1 MAESHDPAL
10 LSQSADN
17 LRGILERMKLD
28 VELVATEDDER
39 ISLEVRGAESAMVI
53 GKHGAMLDALQYLVN
68 KMNSSQTD
76 EFPKPVQVDAEGY
89 RQRRADSLIELAHR
103 LADKAR
109 KSGRPVAASP
119 MSPADRRIMHM
130 ALADATDVSTQSEG
144 EGPSRHL
151 VILPGKGATAAA
163 SGGDE

>member
-1 MAESHDPAL
+1 MSEADTDKAL
-10 LSQSADN
+10 LAQSTEN

-28 VELVATEDDER
+28 AEVVGTEDAER
-39 ISLEVRGAESAMVI
+39 INLEVRGAESALVI

-68 KMNSSQTD
+68 KMNSSNSED
-76 EFPKPVQVDAEGY
+76 FPKPVSVDAEGY
-89 RQRRADSLIELAHR
+89 RQRRADSLVELAHR

-109 KSGRPVAASP
+109 KSGRPVSASP

-130 ALADATDVSTQSEG
+130 ALADATDVSTHSEG

-151 VILPGKGATAAA
+151 VIQPGKRAA
-163 SGGDE
+163 SAPSAEE